1 VSQISPPIRIV
12 ILAAVAF
19 LAAYMLVLRPK
30 DEPVPAAPETAPN
43 VQTGEPA
50 VSEPGKVAEA
60 AQQAAD
66 AANAQLQA
74 QESIDGVEAGES
86 AAATGATT
94 KDGKAGASGKGGAA
108 AIPADL
114 KGVPAP
120 VAKAIG
126 KEKTLVLLFWNDRA
140 ADDRAVRSQLRE
152 VDRWDGRVLVHAA
165 PIKSISRYGRITRG
179 ADVEQ
184 SPTVVVVDT
193 ELRAERVVGYVD
205 TTTIDQMVVD
215 ALRNSDGLFK
225 VAYLREVN
233 QVCAKYSSALWA
245 LPDAESRRD
254 VSELVTTW
262 RTKFGRFAGDFN
274 AVKAPKKWRGFERA
288 SVRDLRAAQGI
299 YGEASAYLGAN
310 PSIARIIGASDR
322 FDSRLNAIE
331 RRFNRRMDDEHV
343 LSCGSS
349 A

>member
-12 ILAAVAF
+12 IIAAVAF

-30 DEPVPAAPETAPN
+30 DEAVPAAPEPAPN

-74 QESIDGVEAGES
+74 QESIDGVDAGES
-86 AAATGATT
+86 AAAAGT
-94 KDGKAGASGKGGAA
+94 KTKNGEAASGKAGVA

-114 KGVPAP
+114 KGVPTP

-140 ADDRAVRSQLRE
+140 ADDRAVRSALRD
-152 VDRWDGRVLVHAA
+152 VNRWDGRVFVHAA
-165 PIKSISRYGRITRG
+165 PIKSISKYGRITRG

-193 ELRAERVVGYVD
+193 ELRAERAVGYVD
-205 TTTIDQMVVD
+205 TATIDQLVVD
-215 ALRNSDGLFK
+215 AFRNSDGLFTD
-225 VAYLREVN
+225 AYLREIN
-233 QVCAKYSSALWA
+233 QVCTKYSSALWA
-245 LPDAESRRD
+245 LPDAESTRD
-254 VSELVTTW
+254 VSATVTTW
-262 RTKFGRFAGDFN
+262 RGKWSRFIGDFKG
-274 AVKAPKKWRGFERA
+274 VKAPKKWRGFERA
-288 SVRDLRAAQGI
+288 SVRDLSAAGSI
-299 YGEASAYLGAN
+299 YGQVDTYLGAN
-310 PSIARIIGASDR
+310 PSVARIVAASDR
-322 FDSRLNAIE
+322 FDPRLNQIE
-331 RRFNRRMDDEHV
+331 RRFNRRMDGEHV
-343 LSCGSS
+343 LSCGSH